1 MRVLIRN
8 FREIVKMHTG
18 DGKFS
23 CHCGLGIFFLEKNE
37 ITILDEVHRSFT
49 TSSEILL
56 PFRNFHLEHSA
67 INISHRSP
75 ESTRRRSKEL
85 ITFVNKS
92 TDGTSRMYQ
101 AKVHKCLSILDCSTA
116 GTLKIVPGKAIGVVV

>member
-37 ITILDEVHRSFT
+37 ITILDEVQFD
-49 TSSEILL
+49 LL
-56 PFRNFHLEHSA
+56 PRAPKFYFLFE
-67 INISHRSP
+67 IFISN
-75 ESTRRRSKEL
+75 T
-85 ITFVNKS
+85 
-92 TDGTSRMYQ
+92 Q
-101 AKVHKCLSILDCSTA
+101 Q
-116 GTLKIVPGKAIGVVV
+116 